1 MLLNEAVVKLTSV
14 SFIDQYA
21 VPVVINVTEAVSC
34 SWTKESILLTGA
46 VSICT
51 MGGPRACTATITE
64 VVDDL
69 VLSKTVT

>member
-1 MLLNEAVVKLTSV
+1 VLLNEAVVKLTSV
-14 SFIDQYA
+14 SFIDQIA
-21 VPVVINVTEAVSC
+21 VPVVKNDTEAVSC
-34 SWTKESILLTGA
+34 SWIVESILLVGA

-64 VVDDL
+64 FVEDL